1 VRLRSLLAAHVAFGV
16 AASALSLA
24 VACSNPRPARAPTY
38 HDDIAPLLERSC
50 VGCHDG
56 SGAHVA
62 LTSYAAVATH
72 AELALALIEAG
83 LMPKG
88 NIDSSGAC
96 GRFAGHA
103 PVEEADIELLAAF
116 IEHGMPEGEP
126 RARLPAAPAAAF
138 APGAELALPE
148 PYRPAADGSGGSG
161 DHRCF
166 VLAGAEL
173 AAASLAAFRVVPTL
187 PEVVHH
193 AMLFALDAEPDAQA
207 ARALDQQAAGP
218 GWPCFGPPGIAGA
231 RLVGVWTPGN
241 DVVRFPDGF
250 ATRLGRMGLVAQIH
264 YDGPP
269 APRVDQTRFELELGA
284 SSLRELRLLPFAA
297 VDLSLPP
304 GQASV
309 RSAHRGWLELPDDG
323 LILGVYPHMHALGRS
338 LSLRARAGGAETCLV
353 DAPRWDYTWQELA
366 FYEQPLRFA
375 EDPELV
381 LECEHSTLGVERTV
395 RWGERM
401 EDEMCM
407 AFVATAQ

>member
-1 VRLRSLLAAHVAFGV
+1 VPALADTHVALGLAAG
-16 AASALSLA
+16 ALSLA
-24 VACSNPRPARAPTY
+24 VACSNPRLAQSPTY

-56 SGAHVA
+56 TGAHVG
-62 LTSYAAVATH
+62 LTSYAELATH
-72 AELALALIEAG
+72 AELALVLMEAG
-83 LMPKG
+83 VMPKG
-88 NIDSSGAC
+88 NIDRSGAC

-103 PVEEADIELLAAF
+103 PVDEAEIELLASF
-116 IEHGMPEGEP
+116 IEHGMPEGELRGRP
-126 RARLPAAPAAAF
+126 PAAPPAEF
-138 APGAELALPE
+138 APGAELVLPE
-148 PYRPAADGSGGSG
+148 PYRPAADGRGGSG

-166 VLAGAEL
+166 VLAGTEL
-173 AAASLAAFRVVPTL
+173 ADASLAAFRVLPTL

-207 ARALDQQAAGP
+207 ARALDLQAAGP
-218 GWPCFGPPGIAGA
+218 GWNCFGPPGIAGA

-241 DVVRFPDGF
+241 DVVRFPAGF
-250 ATRLGRMGLVAQIH
+250 ATRLGRAGLVAQIH

-309 RSAHRGWLELPDDG
+309 RSAHRGWLGLPG
-323 LILGVYPHMHALGRS
+323 AGVILGVYPHMHALGRS
-338 LSLRARAGGAETCLV
+338 LSLRARGAGDDAEKCLV
-353 DAPRWDYTWQELA
+353 DVPRWDYTWQELA

-395 RWGERM
+395 IWGERM